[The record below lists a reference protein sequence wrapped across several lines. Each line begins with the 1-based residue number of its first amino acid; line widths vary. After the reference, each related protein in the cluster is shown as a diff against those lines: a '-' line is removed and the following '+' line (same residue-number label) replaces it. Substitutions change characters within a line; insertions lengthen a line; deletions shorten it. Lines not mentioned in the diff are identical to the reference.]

1 MRCEK
6 LGVTCRWTGWLPFA
20 RVHILKLLL
29 TWYSVAQTDETSA
42 TDSAEQQALTQAGYK
57 RLRTS
62 VACEPCRKRKAK
74 CDALRPSCAT
84 CLRLKSRCSYDSA
97 GRLSQSTRP
106 ERRVHGRTS
115 PNDWYQHDPPQR
127 QHSGLAHST
136 PVPAFTSQ
144 PPSGSNLIPYI
155 DAFLQNVH
163 SVGCNNFLHP
173 GVLGEALEKAPQVLV
188 LALCGL
194 TAKFTKAIRAQEQGE
209 IWIEAARK
217 LVLEDMNRVSTLNIS
232 VLQFLAT
239 HDMQGGRFTSASNL
253 IGKLVDYLKVLD
265 SCVRV
270 RLIWP

>member
-1 MRCEK
+1 M
-6 LGVTCRWTGWLPFA
+6 
-20 RVHILKLLL
+20 
-29 TWYSVAQTDETSA
+29 
-42 TDSAEQQALTQAGYK
+42 
-57 RLRTS
+57 
-62 VACEPCRKRKAK
+62 
-74 CDALRPSCAT
+74 
-84 CLRLKSRCSYDSA
+84 
-97 GRLSQSTRP
+97 
-106 ERRVHGRTS
+106 
-115 PNDWYQHDPPQR
+115 
-127 QHSGLAHST
+127 
-136 PVPAFTSQ
+136 
-144 PPSGSNLIPYI
+144 
-155 DAFLQNVH
+155 
-163 SVGCNNFLHP
+163 
-173 GVLGEALEKAPQVLV
+173 LGEALEKAPQVLV